1 MNSAL
6 FQLASVRSSP
16 HDRCSSRNILAA
28 AMLVPSLVLTGCH
41 RAASG
46 RVETAPIPVTV
57 SHPLQREVNDYVD
70 FTSRVAAVESVEVRA
85 RVGGYL
91 EKIHFKEGTLVKK
104 GDLLFEIDPRPY
116 QAQVDFSKAQI
127 AANEAL
133 LKKAKADNER
143 YQGLAKKSAG
153 AVSPQEL
160 DQYQAAED
168 QALANVGTAK
178 ATLETNQL
186 SLGFTKVIA
195 PIDGRVSRYDVTVGN
210 LVQQDVTLLTT
221 IVSVDPIY
229 AYADV
234 DEHTVLH
241 VRELIRAG
249 KAKSARDVE
258 LQVRLGLANETGFP
272 REGTVNFVD
281 NQVNPK
287 TGTLRVRAV
296 FPNHDQFLTPG
307 LFARLRIPIGEPHE
321 ALLVTDRAIDTDQG
335 QKVVYVVDHDNKVDS
350 RPVRLGAAHD
360 GLRAIEGGLSPGD
373 RVIVNGL
380 QRVRPG
386 VTVEPKLVEM
396 PGSAVTSE
404 TPASRVQQRS

>member
-1 MNSAL
+1 MSYSLN
-6 FQLASVRSSP
+6 V
-16 HDRCSSRNILAA
+16 LAA
-28 AMLVPSLVLTGCH
+28 AILVLSLGLTGCG
-41 RAASG
+41 RTSSG
-46 RVETAPIPVTV
+46 TVVTAPTPVTV
-57 SHPLQREVNDYVD
+57 SHPLKRNVGDYAD
-70 FTSRVAAVESVEVRA
+70 FTSRTAAVESVDVRA

-91 EKIHFKEGTLVKK
+91 DKINFTEGTLVKK

-116 QAQVDFSKAQI
+116 RALVDFAKAQL

-133 LKKAKADNER
+133 LKKATSDNVR
-143 YQGLAKKSAG
+143 YKTLAIKSPT
-153 AVSPQEL
+153 AVTQQDL
-160 DQYQAAED
+160 DQYQATAD
-168 QALANVGTAK
+168 QAIANVGTAR
-178 ATLETNQL
+178 ATLETNEL
-186 SLGFTKVIA
+186 NLGFTKVVS
-195 PIDGRVSRYDVTVGN
+195 PIDGRTSRYDLTVGN

-241 VRELIRAG
+241 VRELIREG
-249 KAKSARDVE
+249 KAKSARDAE
-258 LQVRLGLANETGFP
+258 IRVRLGLANEEGFP

-296 FPNHDQFLTPG
+296 FPNQDQFLNAG
-307 LFARLRIPIGEPHE
+307 MFARVRIPIGEPHE

-335 QKVVYVVDHDNKVDS
+335 QKIVYIVDKDNKVNS

-360 GLRAIEGGLSPGD
+360 GLRAIEDGLSPSD

-386 VTVEPKLVEM
+386 VTVDPKLVEM
-396 PGSAVTSE
+396 PGSADTGQAPDSSLE
-404 TPASRVQQRS
+404 